1 MKPNLKTIKEHL
13 NGIPTKRL
21 PLGKIAWL
29 QEWEE
34 TKELIENLEATIRE
48 YLQAEQE
55 NYNTA
60 LAMEDSF
67 NRDELLSRSWGRV
80 QLLKG
85 ILGENEA

>member
-34 TKELIENLEATIRE
+34 TKELVVSLEKQLREIYKFATKHKLPSDYPRDAKLIEKL
-48 YLQAEQE
+48 
-55 NYNTA
+55 
-60 LAMEDSF
+60 
-67 NRDELLSRSWGRV
+67 
-80 QLLKG
+80 
-85 ILGENEA
+85 LGEEK